1 MFYAVSFVRIPLYKI
16 RGEKKTALELSDKVI
31 QSEISALPKA
41 EKYDEALDCYNKAG
55 KIGTYFCDE
64 LYCKASLYEDLG
76 DYEKAYTEYMK
87 LSDIL
92 RNRGY
97 DVEADAAEK
106 DAEEVKKKIEK

>member
-1 MFYAVSFVRIPLYKI
+1 MFYAERFEEAYSVFKEAI
-16 RGEKKTALELSDKVI
+16 EKFSDDWRMFIHGGDIAKK
-31 QSEISALPKA
+31 L

-76 DYEKAYTEYMK
+76 DYEKAYAEYMK

-106 DAEEVKKKIEK
+106 DAEEVKSKTV